1 MKSIL
6 DDLDKNLTTF
16 ERITAMQQLVFKAGF
31 VWEDT
36 KGVIS
41 KIKEEL
47 EEVSTELNKNEIP
60 QDLLKEEVGDLL
72 FTCLTLCGYTNVDF
86 KDSLEGAGSKFER
99 RFRNVEH
106 ILHQQGKDIKECTI
120 DELVSIWE
128 EAKNN
133 TRINK

>member
-6 DDLDKNLTTF
+6 DTMDENLPTF
-16 ERITAMQQLVFKAGF
+16 EKIAVMQQLVFKAGF
-31 VWEDT
+31 VWKDT

-47 EEVSTELNKNEIP
+47 EEVSAELNKNEIS
-60 QDLLKEEVGDLL
+60 QDLLKEEIGDLL

-86 KDSLEGAGSKFER
+86 KDALEYAGFKFEQ

-106 ILHQQGKDIKECTI
+106 ILHQQGKDINECPI
-120 DELVSIWE
+120 DELISIWE
-128 EAKNN
+128 QAKNN
-133 TRINK
+133 IRINK